1 MDSDGNIRT
10 PRGLCIPETAISWTF
25 ARSAGAGG
33 QNVNKTSSKASL
45 TVATPLITGPRAAL
59 ARVLAAYPESIRIT
73 QQVSRSQWR
82 NRQHCI
88 THLVEMIDTAAA
100 PPAPPRRPSR
110 PTKSSIERRLTSK
123 KRESEKKG
131 QRRKGDWE

>member
-10 PRGLCIPETAISWTF
+10 PRGLCIPETALSWTF

-59 ARVLAAYPESIRIT
+59 ARVLAAHPESIRIT

-88 THLVEMIDTAAA
+88 TQLVEMIDAAAA
-100 PPAPPRRPSR
+100 PPAPPRRKTKPS
-110 PTKSSIERRLTSK
+110 KGAVERRLAGK
-123 KRESEKKG
+123 KKDGEKKAG
-131 QRRKGDWE
+131 RRGDW